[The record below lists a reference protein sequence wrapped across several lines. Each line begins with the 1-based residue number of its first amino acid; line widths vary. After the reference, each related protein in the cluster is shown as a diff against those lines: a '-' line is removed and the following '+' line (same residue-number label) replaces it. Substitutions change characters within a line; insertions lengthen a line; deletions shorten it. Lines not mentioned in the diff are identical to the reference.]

1 MRPWWYCQHPLEA
14 GNQKCSA
21 GSASACQPASQPAIE
36 WRVHSWVTVHISY
49 FGDGEAFGS
58 KFITLSVAALLMF
71 QGTDFALS
79 SEIPS
84 LLLLLLLLLLLSS
97 SLSSSFWLWIDEL
110 IAKKKDEQ
118 PPEGNRG
125 LPTHEISP
133 QCRNFRVSNDHNLLL

>member
-1 MRPWWYCQHPLEA
+1 MQCGHGGTANIHWRLEIRSAVQALPLP
-14 GNQKCSA
+14 
-21 GSASACQPASQPAIE
+21 ASQPASQPAIE

-84 LLLLLLLLLLLSS
+84 LLLLLS